1 MTDIYNQNDL
11 LGVDRPSMTSLL
23 FCKLIHRSSRP
34 PGDLYDLCFLYVTT
48 LVAIVTAAAC
58 LCVCALPVCV
68 LTNPPPLI
76 SGSASLYLLI
86 LFFPYLCENRL

>member
-68 LTNPPPLI
+68 LTNPPPPHLRLRL
-76 SGSASLYLLI
+76 SLFTDFVLPI
-86 LFFPYLCENRL
+86 FM